1 MDTYGCKDSVNVT
14 VNNVDEVLS
23 ASFSYYPEEAYA
35 GEPVTLSISTNG
47 IWSLDTAFLGS
58 DTSFKANTLV
68 HTFQQY
74 GVYYVYYW
82 FTSMHGCRDSLVF
95 PINITDFMT
104 IYFPNAFSP
113 NGDGLNEVF
122 MAHGTNIKSFEMS
135 IYDRWGLLV
144 TKLDN
149 INKGWD
155 GTYKNGDAQQDT
167 YVYKAKVTDVFGK
180 TYVYEGQINLLR

>member
-1 MDTYGCKDSVNVT
+1 
-14 VNNVDEVLS
+14 
-23 ASFSYYPEEAYA
+23 
-35 GEPVTLSISTNG
+35 
-47 IWSLDTAFLGS
+47 
-58 DTSFKANTLV
+58 
-68 HTFQQY
+68 
-74 GVYYVYYW
+74 
-82 FTSMHGCRDSLVF
+82 
-95 PINITDFMT
+95 MT